1 MIEIQAKKGHY
12 LTQVGEVG
20 NDRMYVTAIKGAR
33 LNPNDWREASEEEK
47 IEFEAQQEA
56 ERKKAEENK
65 EVFNPSSLSV

>member
-56 ERKKAEENK
+56 ERTKAEENQ
-65 EVFNPSSLSV
+65 EVFKPSSLR

>member
-1 MIEIQAKKGHY
+1 MIEVQSKQGYY
-12 LTQVGEVG
+12 LTQVAEVG
-20 NDRMYVTAIKGAR
+20 ADRIFVTAIKGAR